1 MAAEEIKQISV
12 IIAGRGYPLKI
23 KEGEEDAIMMIA
35 DEVNKRIREYQEV
48 YPNREKQ
55 DWLAMAILSYA
66 IERFQSEKAMTDSKL
81 VQRFDEVEHY
91 LDDLLK

>member
-1 MAAEEIKQISV
+1 MAAEESKQISV
-12 IIAGRGYPLKI
+12 IIAGRGCPLKI

>member
-1 MAAEEIKQISV
+1 MAAEENKQISV
-12 IIAGRGYPLKI
+12 IIAGRGYPLKV
-23 KEGEEDAIMMIA
+23 KEGDEDAIMTIA

-66 IERFQSEKAMTDSKL
+66 IERFQSDKAMKDSKL
-81 VQRFDEVEHY
+81 IQRFDEVENY

>member
-1 MAAEEIKQISV
+1 MT
-12 IIAGRGYPLKI
+12 
-23 KEGEEDAIMMIA
+23 IA

-66 IERFQSEKAMTDSKL
+66 IERFQSDKAMKDSKL
-81 VQRFDEVEHY
+81 IQRFDEVENY

>member
-1 MAAEEIKQISV
+1 MAAEESKQISV

-55 DWLAMAILSYA
+55 DWLGMAILSYA